1 MCKYEDR
8 EYLLL
13 NALEYSHVY
22 FYQLQAAA
30 SPAVA
35 GSGVRYTFCDSRS
48 LPLPAAK
55 VCVFKLKC
63 ESICEMSS
71 SKRFYF
77 LRHDTE
83 ERISLIQCKR
93 I

>member
-30 SPAVA
+30 SPAVGGRLGRA
-35 GSGVRYTFCDSRS
+35 IYILWLSLATTSGSKSVY
-48 LPLPAAK
+48 
-55 VCVFKLKC
+55 V
-63 ESICEMSS
+63 
-71 SKRFYF
+71 
-77 LRHDTE
+77 
-83 ERISLIQCKR
+83 
-93 I
+93 